1 MKLNQVRQSFLN
13 YFKNKNHKILPS
25 SGLVP
30 KGDDSLLFTNAGMV
44 QFKDTFLGLDNRDYS
59 ATTSQKCLRVGGKHN
74 DLENVG
80 FTTRHQTFFEMLGNF
95 SFGEYF
101 KEKAIEYAWEFL
113 TEELKLPEDRLWVTV
128 HKDDKESEEIWLKK
142 IGVSSTRLA
151 KLGDDDNFWSMGD
164 TGPCGPCSEIFFDNG
179 KNFDGKAPG
188 EGDTGERYIE
198 IWNLVFME
206 FNRDSNGKLSPLPVK
221 CVDTG
226 MGLERI
232 CSVMQEVGSNFE
244 IDIFKSLKVTFSEM
258 YKNPNDQS
266 LNVLA
271 DHIRAIYFL
280 MSEDILPSNEG
291 RGYVLRRLIRRA
303 SRHAEKMDPALEFPL
318 ALHLSRFEFLFKKDF
333 PDDFLNFDKIKGNLA
348 KEERLFRKT
357 LKVGTKIFEE
367 YINKSENKILDGSIA
382 FKLHDTYG
390 FPIDLTTS
398 MALEKEFKVDLKG
411 FNALMEKQKGS
422 SKSSSKFKV
431 SDIVFDSKIKNEW
444 NPSWCW
450 GASTPGTCIA
460 LFDDDGNG
468 TASITDTGFAIF
480 DATPFYAESGGQEGD
495 NGSFMGDYASGSVS
509 DCKKIGNIH
518 LHKIS
523 ITEGVLEL
531 NQEVSLY
538 VDRDRREM
546 LMSNHSATHL
556 LHSALRK
563 VLGEG
568 VQQKGSLVSEDKL
581 RFDFSHSSK
590 VTDDQIMEIEDIVNS
605 KIEGAISTRTE
616 VLPYKEALK
625 TGALA
630 FFGEKYGEK
639 VNVVYIGGDFSVEF
653 CGGTHVNNTSEI
665 EGFAITKETSVSSG
679 VRRIEAITGNKYF
692 EEAQNALK
700 TLERLSVKLNV
711 PQEEVADRVDELLEI
726 SKNSKKNNKTK
737 KASTLNDV
745 KCKFSGH
752 LGKIKI
758 FENASL
764 EILRKESDKLKSDKK
779 IVFAICLSIVEDKLI
794 YIVSSNNSDELSASD
809 IIKVVNDAFD
819 GSGGGRADFAQ
830 GGSSQKGNVEEL
842 VAKLKELF
850 KG

>member
-179 KNFDGKAPG
+179 KNFGGKAPG

-206 FNRDSNGKLSPLPVK
+206 FNRDSNGKLSSLPVK

-226 MGLERI
+226 MGLERM
-232 CSVMQEVGSNFE
+232 CSVMQEVGSNFD
-244 IDIFKSLKVTFSEM
+244 IDIFKSLKNLMSKHFTE
-258 YKNPNDQS
+258 PNDQS

-271 DHIRAIYFL
+271 DHLRAIFFL
-280 MSEDILPSNEG
+280 MAENIMPSNEG

-303 SRHAEKMDPALEFPL
+303 VRHGYKMGSRDAFLSQFLTHLEND
-318 ALHLSRFEFLFKKDF
+318 FKEDF
-333 PDDFLNFDKIKGNLA
+333 GDDFLKFEKIQKDLLT
-348 KEERLFRKT
+348 EEQLFFKT
-357 LKVGTKIFEE
+357 LKTGIEIFEAS
-367 YINKSENKILDGSIA
+367 IDDTDGKQLDGAIA

-390 FPIDLTTS
+390 FPVDLT
-398 MALEKEFKVDLKG
+398 MAMAQERGLKVDQKG
-411 FNALMEKQKGS
+411 FDKLMKKQREG
-422 SKSSSKFKV
+422 SKSSSMFKV
-431 SDIVFDSKIKNEW
+431 LDITIDPKINSEFVGYQEQTAEG
-444 NPSWCW
+444 SCV
-450 GASTPGTCIA
+450 A
-460 LFDDDGNG
+460 LFDEEGNSVTSLSG
-468 TASITDTGFAIF
+468 EGFAIF
-480 DATPFYAESGGQEGD
+480 SKTPFYAESGGQVADIGIFKSTNL
-495 NGSFMGDYASGSVS
+495 NGEILN
-509 DCKKIGNIH
+509 CKKVGDFH
-518 LHKIS
+518 LHEVIIS
-523 ITEGVLEL
+523 EGLLEL
-531 NQEVSLY
+531 NADVELII
-538 VDRDRREM
+538 DAERREKIV
-546 LMSNHSATHL
+546 SNHSATHL

-563 VLGEG
+563 VLGES
-568 VQQKGSLVSEDKL
+568 VEQRGSLVNEEKL
-581 RFDFSHSSK
+581 RFDFSHSNK
-590 VTDDQIMEIEDIVNS
+590 VTDDQIMEIEDIVNL
-605 KIEGAISTRTE
+605 KIEEAIDTKTE
-616 VLPYKEALK
+616 VLPYEDALK

-630 FFGEKYGEK
+630 FFGDKYGEK
-639 VNVVYIGGDFSVEF
+639 VRVVYINGDFSVEF
-653 CGGTHVNNTSEI
+653 CGGTHVKNTSEI
-665 EGFAITKETSVSSG
+665 GGFAVTNETSVSSG
-679 VRRIEAITGNKYF
+679 VRRIEAISGDKYYK
-692 EEAQNALK
+692 ESQNALK
-700 TLERLSVKLNV
+700 TLELLSVKLNV
-711 PQEEVADRVDELLEI
+711 SQEKIADRVDELLE
-726 SKNSKKNNKTK
+726 SLKNSKKNNPVIQAKELRDEQC
-737 KASTLNDV
+737 S
-745 KCKFSGH
+745 FSGSS
-752 LGKIKI
+752 GVIKI

-779 IVFAICLSIVEDKLI
+779 IVFAICLSTTEDKLI
-794 YIVSSNNSDELSASD
+794 YIVSSNNSDEAPASE
-809 IIKVVNDAFD
+809 IIKSVNDAFD

-830 GGSSQKGNVEEL
+830 GGSSQKESVDEM
-842 VAKLKELF
+842 VTKLKGLF

>member
-206 FNRDSNGKLSPLPVK
+206 FNRDSNGKLSSLPVK

-226 MGLERI
+226 MGLERM
-232 CSVMQEVGSNFE
+232 CSVMQEVGSNFD
-244 IDIFKSLKVTFSEM
+244 IDIFKSLKNLMSKHFTE
-258 YKNPNDQS
+258 PNDQS

-271 DHIRAIYFL
+271 DHLRAIFFL
-280 MSEDILPSNEG
+280 MAENIMPSNEG

-303 SRHAEKMDPALEFPL
+303 VRHGYKMGSRDPFLSQFLTHLENDFKED
-318 ALHLSRFEFLFKKDF
+318 FE
-333 PDDFLNFDKIKGNLA
+333 DDFLKFEKIQKDLLT
-348 KEERLFRKT
+348 EEQLFFKT
-357 LKVGTKIFEE
+357 LKTGIEIFEAS
-367 YINKSENKILDGSIA
+367 INETDGKQLDGAIA

-390 FPIDLTTS
+390 FPVDLT
-398 MALEKEFKVDLKG
+398 MAMAQERGLKVDQKG
-411 FNALMEKQKGS
+411 FDKLMKKQREG
-422 SKSSSKFKV
+422 SKSSSMFKV
-431 SDIVFDSKIKNEW
+431 LDITIDPKINSEFVGYQEQTAKG
-444 NPSWCW
+444 SCV
-450 GASTPGTCIA
+450 A
-460 LFDDDGNG
+460 LFDEEGNSVTSLSG
-468 TASITDTGFAIF
+468 EGFAIF
-480 DATPFYAESGGQEGD
+480 SKTPFYAESGGQVADIGIFKSTNLNAEIL
-495 NGSFMGDYASGSVS
+495 N
-509 DCKKIGNIH
+509 CKKVGDFH
-518 LHKIS
+518 LHEIS
-523 ITEGVLEL
+523 IAEGTLEL
-531 NQEVSLY
+531 KADVELIIDSE
-538 VDRDRREM
+538 RREKIV
-546 LMSNHSATHL
+546 SNHSATHL

-563 VLGEG
+563 VLGES
-568 VQQKGSLVSEDKL
+568 VEQRGSLVNEEKL
-581 RFDFSHSSK
+581 RFDFSHSNK
-590 VTDDQIMEIEDIVNS
+590 VTDDQIMEIEDIVNL
-605 KIEGAISTRTE
+605 KIEEAIDTKTE
-616 VLPYKEALK
+616 VLPYEDALK

-630 FFGEKYGEK
+630 FFGDKYGEK
-639 VNVVYIGGDFSVEF
+639 VRVVYINGDFSVEF
-653 CGGTHVNNTSEI
+653 CGGTHVRNTSEI
-665 EGFAITKETSVSSG
+665 GGFAVTNETSVSSG
-679 VRRIEAITGNKYF
+679 VRRIEAISGDKYYK
-692 EEAQNALK
+692 ESQNALK
-700 TLERLSVKLNV
+700 TLELLSVKLNV
-711 PQEEVADRVDELLEI
+711 PQEKIADRVDELLE
-726 SKNSKKNNKTK
+726 SLKNSKKNNPVIQAKELRDEQC
-737 KASTLNDV
+737 S
-745 KCKFSGH
+745 FSGSS
-752 LGKIKI
+752 GVIKI

-779 IVFAICLSIVEDKLI
+779 IVFAICLSTTEDKLI
-794 YIVSSNNSDELSASD
+794 YIVSSSNSDEAPASE
-809 IIKVVNDAFD
+809 IIKAVNDAFD

-830 GGSSQKGNVEEL
+830 GGSSQKESVDEM
-842 VAKLKELF
+842 VTKLKGLF

>member
-206 FNRDSNGKLSPLPVK
+206 FNRDSNGKLSSLPVK

-226 MGLERI
+226 MGLERM
-232 CSVMQEVGSNFE
+232 CSVMQEVGSNFD
-244 IDIFKSLKVTFSEM
+244 IDIFKSLKNLMSKHFTE
-258 YKNPNDQS
+258 PNDQS

-271 DHIRAIYFL
+271 DHLRAIFFL
-280 MSEDILPSNEG
+280 MAENIMPSNEG

-303 SRHAEKMDPALEFPL
+303 VRHGYKMGSRDPFLSQFLTHLEND
-318 ALHLSRFEFLFKKDF
+318 FKEDF
-333 PDDFLNFDKIKGNLA
+333 GDDFLKFEKIQKDLLT
-348 KEERLFRKT
+348 EEQLFFKT
-357 LKVGTKIFEE
+357 LKTGIEIFEAS
-367 YINKSENKILDGSIA
+367 INETDGKQLDGAIA

-390 FPIDLTTS
+390 FPVDLT
-398 MALEKEFKVDLKG
+398 MAMAQERGLKVDQKG
-411 FNALMEKQKGS
+411 FDKLMKKQREG
-422 SKSSSKFKV
+422 SKSSSMFKV
-431 SDIVFDSKIKNEW
+431 LDITIDPKINSEFVGYQEQTAKG
-444 NPSWCW
+444 SCV
-450 GASTPGTCIA
+450 A
-460 LFDDDGNG
+460 LFDEEGNSVTSLSG
-468 TASITDTGFAIF
+468 EGFAIF
-480 DATPFYAESGGQEGD
+480 SKTPFYAESGGQVADTGIFKSTNLKGEIL
-495 NGSFMGDYASGSVS
+495 N
-509 DCKKIGNIH
+509 CKKVGDFH
-518 LHKIS
+518 LHEVTIA
-523 ITEGVLEL
+523 EGSLEL
-531 NQEVSLY
+531 NADVELIIDSE
-538 VDRDRREM
+538 RREKIV
-546 LMSNHSATHL
+546 SNHSATHL

-563 VLGEG
+563 VLGES
-568 VQQKGSLVSEDKL
+568 VEQRGSLVNEEKL
-581 RFDFSHSSK
+581 RFDFSHSNK
-590 VTDDQIMEIEDIVNS
+590 VTDDQIMEIEDIVNL
-605 KIEGAISTRTE
+605 KIEEAIDTKTE
-616 VLPYKEALK
+616 VLPYEDALK

-630 FFGEKYGEK
+630 FFGDKYGEK
-639 VNVVYIGGDFSVEF
+639 VRVVYINGDFSVEF
-653 CGGTHVNNTSEI
+653 CGGTHVKNTSEI
-665 EGFAITKETSVSSG
+665 GGFAVTNETSVSSG
-679 VRRIEAITGNKYF
+679 VRRIEAISGDKYYK
-692 EEAQNALK
+692 ESQNALK
-700 TLERLSVKLNV
+700 TLELLSVKLNV
-711 PQEEVADRVDELLEI
+711 PQEKIADRVDELLE
-726 SKNSKKNNKTK
+726 SLKNSKKNNPVIQAKELRDEQC
-737 KASTLNDV
+737 S
-745 KCKFSGH
+745 FSGSS
-752 LGKIKI
+752 GVIKI

-779 IVFAICLSIVEDKLI
+779 IVFAICLSTTEDKLI
-794 YIVSSNNSDELSASD
+794 YIVSSNNSDEASASE

-830 GGSSQKGNVEEL
+830 GGSPQKESVDEM
-842 VAKLKELF
+842 VTKLKGLF

>member
-164 TGPCGPCSEIFFDNG
+164 TG
-179 KNFDGKAPG
+179 
-188 EGDTGERYIE
+188 ERYIE

-206 FNRDSNGKLSPLPVK
+206 FNRDSNGKLSSLPVK

-226 MGLERI
+226 MGLERM
-232 CSVMQEVGSNFE
+232 CSVMQEVGSNFD
-244 IDIFKSLKVTFSEM
+244 IDIFKSLKNLMSKHFTE
-258 YKNPNDQS
+258 PNDQS

-271 DHIRAIYFL
+271 DHLRAIFFL
-280 MSEDILPSNEG
+280 MAENIMPSNEG

-303 SRHAEKMDPALEFPL
+303 VRHGYKMGSRDPFLSQFL
-318 ALHLSRFEFLFKKDF
+318 THLKNDFKEDFE
-333 PDDFLNFDKIKGNLA
+333 DDFLKFEKIQKDLLT
-348 KEERLFRKT
+348 EEQLFFKT
-357 LKVGTKIFEE
+357 LKTGIEIFEAS
-367 YINKSENKILDGSIA
+367 INETDGKQLDGAIV

-390 FPIDLTTS
+390 FPVDLT
-398 MALEKEFKVDLKG
+398 MAMAQERGLKVDQKG
-411 FNALMEKQKGS
+411 FDKLMKKQREG
-422 SKSSSKFKV
+422 SKSSSMFKV
-431 SDIVFDSKIKNEW
+431 LDITIDPKINSEFVGYQEQTAKG
-444 NPSWCW
+444 SCV
-450 GASTPGTCIA
+450 A
-460 LFDDDGNG
+460 LFDKEGNSVTSLSG
-468 TASITDTGFAIF
+468 EGFAIF
-480 DATPFYAESGGQEGD
+480 SKTPFYAESGGQVADIGIFKSTNL
-495 NGSFMGDYASGSVS
+495 NGEILN
-509 DCKKIGNIH
+509 CKKVGDFH
-518 LHKIS
+518 LHEVS
-523 ITEGVLEL
+523 IVEGSLEL
-531 NQEVSLY
+531 NADVELIIDSE
-538 VDRDRREM
+538 RREKIV
-546 LMSNHSATHL
+546 SNHSATHL

-563 VLGEG
+563 VLGES
-568 VQQKGSLVSEDKL
+568 VEQRGSLVNEEKL
-581 RFDFSHSSK
+581 RFDFSHSNK
-590 VTDDQIMEIEDIVNS
+590 VTDDQIMEIEDIVNL
-605 KIEGAISTRTE
+605 KIEEAIDTKTE
-616 VLPYKEALK
+616 VLPYEDALK

-630 FFGEKYGEK
+630 FFGDKYGEK
-639 VNVVYIGGDFSVEF
+639 VRVVYINGDFSVEF
-653 CGGTHVNNTSEI
+653 CGGTHVKNTSEI
-665 EGFAITKETSVSSG
+665 GGFAVTNETSVSSG
-679 VRRIEAITGNKYF
+679 VRRIEAISGDKYYK
-692 EEAQNALK
+692 ESQNALK
-700 TLERLSVKLNV
+700 TLELLSVKLNV
-711 PQEEVADRVDELLEI
+711 PQEKIADRVDELLE
-726 SKNSKKNNKTK
+726 SLKNSKKNNPVIQAKELRDEQC
-737 KASTLNDV
+737 S
-745 KCKFSGH
+745 FSGSS
-752 LGKIKI
+752 GVIKI

-779 IVFAICLSIVEDKLI
+779 IVFAICLSTTEDKLI
-794 YIVSSNNSDELSASD
+794 YIVSSSNSDEAPASE
-809 IIKVVNDAFD
+809 IIKAVNDAFD

-830 GGSSQKGNVEEL
+830 GGSSQKESVDEM
-842 VAKLKELF
+842 VTKLKGLF

>member
-206 FNRDSNGKLSPLPVK
+206 FNRDSNGKLSSLPVK

-226 MGLERI
+226 MGLERM
-232 CSVMQEVGSNFE
+232 CSVMQEVGSNFD
-244 IDIFKSLKVTFSEM
+244 IDIFKSLKNLMSKHFTE
-258 YKNPNDQS
+258 PNDQS

-271 DHIRAIYFL
+271 DHLRAIFFL
-280 MSEDILPSNEG
+280 MAENIMPSNEG

-303 SRHAEKMDPALEFPL
+303 VRHGYKMGSRDPFLSQFLTHLENDFKED
-318 ALHLSRFEFLFKKDF
+318 FE
-333 PDDFLNFDKIKGNLA
+333 DDFLKFEKIQKDLLT
-348 KEERLFRKT
+348 EEQLFFKT
-357 LKVGTKIFEE
+357 LKTGIEIFEAS
-367 YINKSENKILDGSIA
+367 INETDGKQLDGAIV

-390 FPIDLTTS
+390 FPVDLT
-398 MALEKEFKVDLKG
+398 MAMAQERGLKVDQNG
-411 FNALMEKQKGS
+411 FDKLMKKQREG
-422 SKSSSKFKV
+422 SKSSSMFKV
-431 SDIVFDSKIKNEW
+431 LDITIDPKINSEFVGYQEQTAKG
-444 NPSWCW
+444 SCV
-450 GASTPGTCIA
+450 A
-460 LFDDDGNG
+460 LFDKEGNSVTSLSG
-468 TASITDTGFAIF
+468 EGFAIF
-480 DATPFYAESGGQEGD
+480 SKTPFYAESGGQVADIGIFKSTNLNAEIL
-495 NGSFMGDYASGSVS
+495 N
-509 DCKKIGNIH
+509 CKKVGDFH
-518 LHKIS
+518 LHEIS
-523 ITEGVLEL
+523 IAEGTLEL
-531 NQEVSLY
+531 KADVELIIDSE
-538 VDRDRREM
+538 RREKIV
-546 LMSNHSATHL
+546 SNHSATHL

-563 VLGEG
+563 VLGES
-568 VQQKGSLVSEDKL
+568 VEQRGSLVNEEKL
-581 RFDFSHSSK
+581 RFDFSHSNK
-590 VTDDQIMEIEDIVNS
+590 VTVDQIMEIEDIVNL
-605 KIEGAISTRTE
+605 KIEEAIDTKTE
-616 VLPYKEALK
+616 VLPYEDALK

-630 FFGEKYGEK
+630 FFGDKYGEK
-639 VNVVYIGGDFSVEF
+639 VRVVYINGDFSVEF
-653 CGGTHVNNTSEI
+653 CGGTHVRNTSEI
-665 EGFAITKETSVSSG
+665 GGFAVTNETSVSSG
-679 VRRIEAITGNKYF
+679 VRRIEAISGDKYYK
-692 EEAQNALK
+692 ESQNALK
-700 TLERLSVKLNV
+700 ILELLSVKLNV
-711 PQEEVADRVDELLEI
+711 PQEKIADRVDELLE
-726 SKNSKKNNKTK
+726 SLKNSKKNNPVIQAKELRDEQC
-737 KASTLNDV
+737 S
-745 KCKFSGH
+745 FSGSS
-752 LGKIKI
+752 GVIKI

-779 IVFAICLSIVEDKLI
+779 IVFAICLSTTEDKLI
-794 YIVSSNNSDELSASD
+794 YIVSSSNSDEAPASE
-809 IIKVVNDAFD
+809 IIKAVNDAFD

-830 GGSSQKGNVEEL
+830 GGSSQKESVDEM
-842 VAKLKELF
+842 VTKLKGLF

>member
-128 HKDDKESEEIWLKK
+128 HNDDKESEEIWLKK

-206 FNRDSNGKLSPLPVK
+206 FNRDSNGKLSSLPVK

-226 MGLERI
+226 MGLERM
-232 CSVMQEVGSNFE
+232 CSVMQEVGSNFD
-244 IDIFKSLKVTFSEM
+244 IDIFKSLKNLMSKHFTE
-258 YKNPNDQS
+258 PNDQS

-271 DHIRAIYFL
+271 DHLRAIFFL
-280 MSEDILPSNEG
+280 MAENIMPSNEG

-303 SRHAEKMDPALEFPL
+303 VRHGYKMGSRDPFLSQFLTHLEND
-318 ALHLSRFEFLFKKDF
+318 FKKDF
-333 PDDFLNFDKIKGNLA
+333 EDDFLKFEKIQKDLLT
-348 KEERLFRKT
+348 EEQLFFKT
-357 LKVGTKIFEE
+357 LKTGIEIFEASIKE
-367 YINKSENKILDGSIA
+367 TDGKQLDGAIA

-390 FPIDLTTS
+390 FPVDLT
-398 MALEKEFKVDLKG
+398 MAMAQERGLKVDQKG
-411 FNALMEKQKGS
+411 FDKLMKKQREG
-422 SKSSSKFKV
+422 SKSSSMFKV
-431 SDIVFDSKIKNEW
+431 LDITIDPKINSEFVGYQEQTAKG
-444 NPSWCW
+444 SCV
-450 GASTPGTCIA
+450 A
-460 LFDDDGNG
+460 LFDEEGNSV
-468 TASITDTGFAIF
+468 TSLSEEGFAIF
-480 DATPFYAESGGQEGD
+480 SKTPFYAESGGQVADIGIFKSTNL
-495 NGSFMGDYASGSVS
+495 NGEILN
-509 DCKKIGNIH
+509 CKKVGDFH
-518 LHKIS
+518 LHEVI
-523 ITEGVLEL
+523 IAEGSLEL
-531 NQEVSLY
+531 NADVELIIDSE
-538 VDRDRREM
+538 RREKIV
-546 LMSNHSATHL
+546 SNHSATHL

-563 VLGEG
+563 VLGES
-568 VQQKGSLVSEDKL
+568 VEQRGSLVNEEKL
-581 RFDFSHSSK
+581 RFDFSHSNK
-590 VTDDQIMEIEDIVNS
+590 VTDDQIMEIEDIVNL
-605 KIEGAISTRTE
+605 KIEEAIDTKTE
-616 VLPYKEALK
+616 VLPYEDALK

-630 FFGEKYGEK
+630 FFGDKYGEK
-639 VNVVYIGGDFSVEF
+639 VRVVYINGDFSVEF
-653 CGGTHVNNTSEI
+653 CGGTHVKNTSEI
-665 EGFAITKETSVSSG
+665 GGFAVTNETSVSSG
-679 VRRIEAITGNKYF
+679 VRRIEAISGDKYYK
-692 EEAQNALK
+692 ESQNALK
-700 TLERLSVKLNV
+700 TLELLSVKLNV
-711 PQEEVADRVDELLEI
+711 PQEKIADRVDELLES
-726 SKNSKKNNKTK
+726 SKNSKKNNPVIQAKELRDEQC
-737 KASTLNDV
+737 S
-745 KCKFSGH
+745 FSGSS
-752 LGKIKI
+752 GVIKI

-764 EILRKESDKLKSDKK
+764 EVLRKESDKLKSDKK
-779 IVFAICLSIVEDKLI
+779 IVFAICLSTTEDKLI
-794 YIVSSNNSDELSASD
+794 YIVSSNNSDEAPASE
-809 IIKVVNDAFD
+809 IIKAVNDAFD

-830 GGSSQKGNVEEL
+830 GGSSQKESVDEM
-842 VAKLKELF
+842 VTKLKGLF

>member
-206 FNRDSNGKLSPLPVK
+206 FNRDSNGKLSSLPVK

-226 MGLERI
+226 MGLERM
-232 CSVMQEVGSNFE
+232 CSVMQEVGSNFD
-244 IDIFKSLKVTFSEM
+244 IDIFKSLKNLMSKHFTE
-258 YKNPNDQS
+258 PNDQS

-271 DHIRAIYFL
+271 DHLRAIFFL
-280 MSEDILPSNEG
+280 MAENIMPSNEG

-303 SRHAEKMDPALEFPL
+303 VRHGYKMGSRDPFLSQFLTHLEND
-318 ALHLSRFEFLFKKDF
+318 FKEDF
-333 PDDFLNFDKIKGNLA
+333 GDDFLKFEKIQKDLLT
-348 KEERLFRKT
+348 EEQLFFKT
-357 LKVGTKIFEE
+357 LKTGIEIFEAS
-367 YINKSENKILDGSIA
+367 INDTDGKQLDGAIA

-390 FPIDLTTS
+390 FPVDLT
-398 MALEKEFKVDLKG
+398 MAMAQERGLKVDQKG
-411 FNALMEKQKGS
+411 FDKLMKKQREG
-422 SKSSSKFKV
+422 SKSSSMFKV
-431 SDIVFDSKIKNEW
+431 LDITIDPKINSEFVGYQEQTAEG
-444 NPSWCW
+444 SCV
-450 GASTPGTCIA
+450 A
-460 LFDDDGNG
+460 LFDEEGNSVTSLSG
-468 TASITDTGFAIF
+468 EGFAIF
-480 DATPFYAESGGQEGD
+480 SKTPFYAESGGQVADTGIFKSTNLKGEIL
-495 NGSFMGDYASGSVS
+495 N
-509 DCKKIGNIH
+509 CKKVGDFH
-518 LHKIS
+518 LHEVTIA
-523 ITEGVLEL
+523 EGSLEL
-531 NQEVSLY
+531 NADVELIIDSE
-538 VDRDRREM
+538 RREKIV
-546 LMSNHSATHL
+546 SNHSATHL

-563 VLGEG
+563 VLGES
-568 VQQKGSLVSEDKL
+568 VEQRGSLVNEEKL
-581 RFDFSHSSK
+581 RFDFSHSNK
-590 VTDDQIMEIEDIVNS
+590 VTDDQIMEIEDIVNL
-605 KIEGAISTRTE
+605 KIEEAIDTKTE
-616 VLPYKEALK
+616 VLPYEDALK

-630 FFGEKYGEK
+630 FFGDKYGEK
-639 VNVVYIGGDFSVEF
+639 VRVVYINGDFSVEF
-653 CGGTHVNNTSEI
+653 CGGTHVKNTSEI
-665 EGFAITKETSVSSG
+665 GGFAVTNETSVSSG
-679 VRRIEAITGNKYF
+679 VRRIEAISGDKYYK
-692 EEAQNALK
+692 ESQNALK
-700 TLERLSVKLNV
+700 TLELLSVKLNV
-711 PQEEVADRVDELLEI
+711 PQEKIADRVDELLE
-726 SKNSKKNNKTK
+726 SLKNSKKNNPVIQAKELRDEQC
-737 KASTLNDV
+737 S
-745 KCKFSGH
+745 FSGSS
-752 LGKIKI
+752 GVIKI

-779 IVFAICLSIVEDKLI
+779 IVFAICLSTTEDKLI
-794 YIVSSNNSDELSASD
+794 YIVSSNNSDEASASE

-830 GGSSQKGNVEEL
+830 GGSPQKESVDEM
-842 VAKLKELF
+842 VTKLKGLF

>member
-206 FNRDSNGKLSPLPVK
+206 FNRDSNGKLSSLPVK

-226 MGLERI
+226 MGLERM
-232 CSVMQEVGSNFE
+232 CSVMQEVGSNFD
-244 IDIFKSLKVTFSEM
+244 IDIFKSLKNLMSKHFTE
-258 YKNPNDQS
+258 PNDQS

-271 DHIRAIYFL
+271 DHLRAIFFL
-280 MSEDILPSNEG
+280 MAENIMPSNEG

-303 SRHAEKMDPALEFPL
+303 VRHGYKMGSRDPFLSQFLTHLEND
-318 ALHLSRFEFLFKKDF
+318 FKEDF
-333 PDDFLNFDKIKGNLA
+333 GDDFLKFEKIQKDLLT
-348 KEERLFRKT
+348 EEQLFFKT
-357 LKVGTKIFEE
+357 LKTGIEIFEAS
-367 YINKSENKILDGSIA
+367 INDTDGKQLDGAIA

-390 FPIDLTTS
+390 FPVDLT
-398 MALEKEFKVDLKG
+398 MAMAQERGLKVDQKG
-411 FNALMEKQKGS
+411 FDKLMKKQREG
-422 SKSSSKFKV
+422 SKSSSMFKV
-431 SDIVFDSKIKNEW
+431 LDITIDPKINSEFVGYQEQTAEG
-444 NPSWCW
+444 SCV
-450 GASTPGTCIA
+450 A
-460 LFDDDGNG
+460 LFDEEGNSVTSLSG
-468 TASITDTGFAIF
+468 EGFAIF
-480 DATPFYAESGGQEGD
+480 SKTPFYAESGGQVADTGIFKSTNLKGEIL
-495 NGSFMGDYASGSVS
+495 N
-509 DCKKIGNIH
+509 CKKVGDFH
-518 LHKIS
+518 LHEVTIA
-523 ITEGVLEL
+523 EGSLEL
-531 NQEVSLY
+531 NADVELIIDSE
-538 VDRDRREM
+538 RREKIV
-546 LMSNHSATHL
+546 SNHSATHL

-563 VLGEG
+563 VLGES
-568 VQQKGSLVSEDKL
+568 VEQRGSLVNEEKL
-581 RFDFSHSSK
+581 RFDFSHSNK
-590 VTDDQIMEIEDIVNS
+590 VTDDQIMEIEDIVNL
-605 KIEGAISTRTE
+605 KIEEAIDTKTE
-616 VLPYKEALK
+616 VLPYEDALK

-630 FFGEKYGEK
+630 FFGDKYGEK
-639 VNVVYIGGDFSVEF
+639 VRVVYINGDFSVEF
-653 CGGTHVNNTSEI
+653 CGGTHVKNTSEI
-665 EGFAITKETSVSSG
+665 GGFAVTNETSVSSG
-679 VRRIEAITGNKYF
+679 VRRIEAISGDKYYK
-692 EEAQNALK
+692 ESQNALK
-700 TLERLSVKLNV
+700 TLELLSVKLNV
-711 PQEEVADRVDELLEI
+711 PQEKIADRVDELLE
-726 SKNSKKNNKTK
+726 SLKNSKKNNPVIQAKELRDEQC
-737 KASTLNDV
+737 S
-745 KCKFSGH
+745 FSGSS
-752 LGKIKI
+752 GVIKI

-779 IVFAICLSIVEDKLI
+779 IVFAICLSTTEDKLI
-794 YIVSSNNSDELSASD
+794 YIVSSNNSDEAPASE
-809 IIKVVNDAFD
+809 IIKSVNDAFD

-830 GGSSQKGNVEEL
+830 GGSPQKESIDEMVT
-842 VAKLKELF
+842 KLKGLF

>member
-1 MKLNQVRQSFLN
+1 LKLNQVRQSFLN

-128 HKDDKESEEIWLKK
+128 HVDDKESEEIWLKK

-206 FNRDSNGKLSPLPVK
+206 FNRDSNGKLSSLPVK

-226 MGLERI
+226 MGLERM
-232 CSVMQEVGSNFE
+232 CSVMQEVGSNFD
-244 IDIFKSLKVTFSEM
+244 IDIFKSLKNLMSKHFTE
-258 YKNPNDQS
+258 PNDQS

-271 DHIRAIYFL
+271 DHLRAIFFL
-280 MSEDILPSNEG
+280 MAENIMPSNEG

-303 SRHAEKMDPALEFPL
+303 VRHGYKMGSRDPFLSQFLTHLEND
-318 ALHLSRFEFLFKKDF
+318 FKEDF
-333 PDDFLNFDKIKGNLA
+333 GDDFLKFEKIQKDLLT
-348 KEERLFRKT
+348 EEQLFFKT
-357 LKVGTKIFEE
+357 LKTGIEIFEAS
-367 YINKSENKILDGSIA
+367 INDTDGKQLDGAIA

-390 FPIDLTTS
+390 FPVDLT
-398 MALEKEFKVDLKG
+398 MAMAQERGLKVDQKG
-411 FNALMEKQKGS
+411 FDKLMKKQREG
-422 SKSSSKFKV
+422 SKSSSMFKV
-431 SDIVFDSKIKNEW
+431 LDITIDPKINSEFVGYQEQTAKG
-444 NPSWCW
+444 SCV
-450 GASTPGTCIA
+450 A
-460 LFDDDGNG
+460 LFDEEGNSVTSLSG
-468 TASITDTGFAIF
+468 EGFAIF
-480 DATPFYAESGGQEGD
+480 SKTPFYAESGGQVADIGIFKSTNL
-495 NGSFMGDYASGSVS
+495 NGEILN
-509 DCKKIGNIH
+509 CKKVGDFH
-518 LHKIS
+518 LHEVS
-523 ITEGVLEL
+523 IAEGALEL
-531 NQEVSLY
+531 NADIELIIDSE
-538 VDRDRREM
+538 RREKIV
-546 LMSNHSATHL
+546 SNHSATHL

-563 VLGEG
+563 VLGES
-568 VQQKGSLVSEDKL
+568 VEQRGSLVNEEKL
-581 RFDFSHSSK
+581 RFDFSHSNK
-590 VTDDQIMEIEDIVNS
+590 VTDDQIMEIEDIVNLQ
-605 KIEGAISTRTE
+605 IEEAIDTKTE
-616 VLPYKEALK
+616 VLPYEDALK

-630 FFGEKYGEK
+630 FFGDKYGEK
-639 VNVVYIGGDFSVEF
+639 VRVVYINGDFSVEF
-653 CGGTHVNNTSEI
+653 CGGTHVKNTSEI
-665 EGFAITKETSVSSG
+665 GGFAVTNETSVSSG
-679 VRRIEAITGNKYF
+679 VRRIEAISGDKYYK
-692 EEAQNALK
+692 ESQNALK
-700 TLERLSVKLNV
+700 TLELLSVKLNV
-711 PQEEVADRVDELLEI
+711 PQEKIADRVDELLE
-726 SKNSKKNNKTK
+726 SLKNSKKNNPVVQAKELRDEQC
-737 KASTLNDV
+737 S
-745 KCKFSGH
+745 FSGSS
-752 LGKIKI
+752 GVIKI

-779 IVFAICLSIVEDKLI
+779 NVFAICLSTTEDKLI
-794 YIVSSNNSDELSASD
+794 YIVSSNNSDEAPASE

-830 GGSSQKGNVEEL
+830 GGSSQKESVDEM
-842 VAKLKELF
+842 VTKLKGLF

>member
-128 HKDDKESEEIWLKK
+128 HEDDKDSEEIWLKK

-206 FNRDSNGKLSPLPVK
+206 FNRDSNGKLSSLPVK

-226 MGLERI
+226 MGLERM
-232 CSVMQEVGSNFE
+232 CSVMQEVGSNFD
-244 IDIFKSLKVTFSEM
+244 IDIFKSLKNLMSKHFSE
-258 YKNPNDQS
+258 PNDQS

-271 DHIRAIYFL
+271 DHLRAIFFL
-280 MSEDILPSNEG
+280 MAENIMPSNEG

-303 SRHAEKMDPALEFPL
+303 VRHGYKMGSRDPFLSQFLTHLEND
-318 ALHLSRFEFLFKKDF
+318 FKEDF
-333 PDDFLNFDKIKGNLA
+333 GDDFLKFEKIQKDLLT
-348 KEERLFRKT
+348 EEQLFFKT
-357 LKVGTKIFEE
+357 LKTGIEIFEAS
-367 YINKSENKILDGSIA
+367 INDTDGKQLDGAIA

-390 FPIDLTTS
+390 FPVDLT
-398 MALEKEFKVDLKG
+398 MAMAQERGLKVDQMG
-411 FNALMEKQKGS
+411 FDKLMKKQREG
-422 SKSSSKFKV
+422 SKSSSMFKV
-431 SDIVFDSKIKNEW
+431 LDITIDPKINSEFVGYQEQTAKG
-444 NPSWCW
+444 SCV
-450 GASTPGTCIA
+450 A
-460 LFDDDGNG
+460 LFDEEGNSVTSLSG
-468 TASITDTGFAIF
+468 EGFAIF
-480 DATPFYAESGGQEGD
+480 SKTPFYAESGGQVADTGIFKSTNLKGEIL
-495 NGSFMGDYASGSVS
+495 N
-509 DCKKIGNIH
+509 CKKVGDFH
-518 LHKIS
+518 LHEVTIA
-523 ITEGVLEL
+523 EGSLEL
-531 NQEVSLY
+531 NADVELIIDSK
-538 VDRDRREM
+538 RREKIV
-546 LMSNHSATHL
+546 SNHSATHL

-563 VLGEG
+563 VLGKSVE
-568 VQQKGSLVSEDKL
+568 QRGSLVNEEKL
-581 RFDFSHSSK
+581 RFDFSHSNK
-590 VTDDQIMEIEDIVNS
+590 VTDDQIMEIEDIVNL
-605 KIEGAISTRTE
+605 KIEEAIDTKTE
-616 VLPYKEALK
+616 VLPYEDALK

-630 FFGEKYGEK
+630 FFGDKYGEK
-639 VNVVYIGGDFSVEF
+639 VRVVYINGDFSVEF
-653 CGGTHVNNTSEI
+653 CGGTHVKNTSEI
-665 EGFAITKETSVSSG
+665 GGFAVTNETSVSSG
-679 VRRIEAITGNKYF
+679 VRRIEAISGDKYYK
-692 EEAQNALK
+692 ESQNALK
-700 TLERLSVKLNV
+700 TLELLSVKLNV
-711 PQEEVADRVDELLEI
+711 PQEKIADRVDELLE
-726 SKNSKKNNKTK
+726 SLKNSKKNNPVVQAKELRDEQC
-737 KASTLNDV
+737 S
-745 KCKFSGH
+745 FSGSS
-752 LGKIKI
+752 GVIKI

-779 IVFAICLSIVEDKLI
+779 IVFAICLSTTEDKLI
-794 YIVSSNNSDELSASD
+794 YIVSSNNSDGAPASE

-830 GGSSQKGNVEEL
+830 GGSSQKESADEMFT
-842 VAKLKELF
+842 KLKGLF

>member
-206 FNRDSNGKLSPLPVK
+206 FNRDSNGKLSSLPVK

-226 MGLERI
+226 MGLERM
-232 CSVMQEVGSNFE
+232 CSVMQEVGSNFD
-244 IDIFKSLKVTFSEM
+244 IDIFKSLKNLMSKHFSE
-258 YKNPNDQS
+258 PNDQS

-271 DHIRAIYFL
+271 DHLRAIFFL
-280 MSEDILPSNEG
+280 MVENIMPSNEG

-303 SRHAEKMDPALEFPL
+303 VRHGYKMGSRDPFLSQFLTHLENDFKED
-318 ALHLSRFEFLFKKDF
+318 FE
-333 PDDFLNFDKIKGNLA
+333 DDFLKFEKIQKDLLT
-348 KEERLFRKT
+348 EEQLFFKT
-357 LKVGTKIFEE
+357 LKTGIEIFEASIKE
-367 YINKSENKILDGSIA
+367 TDGKQLDGAIA

-390 FPIDLTTS
+390 FPVDLT
-398 MALEKEFKVDLKG
+398 MAMAQERGLKVDQKG
-411 FNALMEKQKGS
+411 FDKLMKKQREG
-422 SKSSSKFKV
+422 SKSSSMFKV
-431 SDIVFDSKIKNEW
+431 LDITIDPKINSEFVGYQEQTAKG
-444 NPSWCW
+444 SCV
-450 GASTPGTCIA
+450 A
-460 LFDDDGNG
+460 LFDEEGDSVTSLSGE
-468 TASITDTGFAIF
+468 GFAIF
-480 DATPFYAESGGQEGD
+480 SKTPFYAESGGQVADTGIFKSTNLKGEIL
-495 NGSFMGDYASGSVS
+495 N
-509 DCKKIGNIH
+509 CKKVGDFH
-518 LHKIS
+518 LHEVTIA
-523 ITEGVLEL
+523 EGSLEL
-531 NQEVSLY
+531 NADVELIIDSE
-538 VDRDRREM
+538 RREKIV
-546 LMSNHSATHL
+546 SNHSATHL

-563 VLGEG
+563 VLGES
-568 VQQKGSLVSEDKL
+568 VEQRGSLVNEEKL
-581 RFDFSHSSK
+581 RFDFSHSNK
-590 VTDDQIMEIEDIVNS
+590 VTDDQIMEIEDIVNL
-605 KIEGAISTRTE
+605 KIEEAIDTKTE
-616 VLPYKEALK
+616 VLPYEDALK

-630 FFGEKYGEK
+630 FFGDKYGEK
-639 VNVVYIGGDFSVEF
+639 VRVVYINGDFSVEF
-653 CGGTHVNNTSEI
+653 CGGTHVKNTSEI
-665 EGFAITKETSVSSG
+665 GGFAVTNETSVSSG
-679 VRRIEAITGNKYF
+679 VRRIEAISGDKYYK
-692 EEAQNALK
+692 ESQNALK
-700 TLERLSVKLNV
+700 TLELLSVKLNV
-711 PQEEVADRVDELLEI
+711 PQEKIADRVDELLE
-726 SKNSKKNNKTK
+726 SLKNSKKNNPVVQAKELRDEQC
-737 KASTLNDV
+737 S
-745 KCKFSGH
+745 FSGSS
-752 LGKIKI
+752 GVIKI

-779 IVFAICLSIVEDKLI
+779 IVFAICLSTTEDKLI
-794 YIVSSNNSDELSASD
+794 YIVSSNNSDEAPASE
-809 IIKVVNDAFD
+809 IIKAVNDAFD
-819 GSGGGRADFAQ
+819 GSGGGRTDFAQ
-830 GGSSQKGNVEEL
+830 GGSSQKESVDEI
-842 VAKLKELF
+842 VTKLKGLL

>member
-128 HKDDKESEEIWLKK
+128 HEDDKDSEEIWLKK

-206 FNRDSNGKLSPLPVK
+206 FNRDSNGKLSSLPVK

-226 MGLERI
+226 MGLERM
-232 CSVMQEVGSNFE
+232 CSVMQEVGSNFD
-244 IDIFKSLKVTFSEM
+244 IDIFKSLKNLMSKHFTE
-258 YKNPNDQS
+258 PNDQS

-271 DHIRAIYFL
+271 DHLRAIFFL
-280 MSEDILPSNEG
+280 MAENIMPSNEG

-303 SRHAEKMDPALEFPL
+303 VRHGYKMGSRDPFLSQFLTHLEND
-318 ALHLSRFEFLFKKDF
+318 FKEDF
-333 PDDFLNFDKIKGNLA
+333 GDDFLKFEKIQKDLLT
-348 KEERLFRKT
+348 EERLFFKT
-357 LKVGTKIFEE
+357 LKTGIEIFEAS
-367 YINKSENKILDGSIA
+367 INDTDGKQLDGAIA

-390 FPIDLTTS
+390 FPVDLT
-398 MALEKEFKVDLKG
+398 MAMAQERGLKVDQMG
-411 FNALMEKQKGS
+411 FDKLMKKQREG
-422 SKSSSKFKV
+422 SKSSSMFKV
-431 SDIVFDSKIKNEW
+431 LDITIDPKINSEFVGYQEQTAKG
-444 NPSWCW
+444 SCV
-450 GASTPGTCIA
+450 A
-460 LFDDDGNG
+460 LFDEEGNSVTSLSG
-468 TASITDTGFAIF
+468 EGFAIF
-480 DATPFYAESGGQEGD
+480 SKTPFYAESGGQVADTGIFKSTNLKGEIL
-495 NGSFMGDYASGSVS
+495 N
-509 DCKKIGNIH
+509 CKKVGDFH
-518 LHKIS
+518 LHEVTIA
-523 ITEGVLEL
+523 EGSLEL
-531 NQEVSLY
+531 NADVELIIDSK
-538 VDRDRREM
+538 RREKIV
-546 LMSNHSATHL
+546 SNHSATHL

-563 VLGEG
+563 VLGES
-568 VQQKGSLVSEDKL
+568 VEQRGSLVNEEKL
-581 RFDFSHSSK
+581 RFDFSHSNK
-590 VTDDQIMEIEDIVNS
+590 VTDDQIMEIEDIVNL
-605 KIEGAISTRTE
+605 KIEEAIDTKTE
-616 VLPYKEALK
+616 VLPYEDALK

-630 FFGEKYGEK
+630 FFGDKYGEK
-639 VNVVYIGGDFSVEF
+639 VRVVYINGDFSVEF
-653 CGGTHVNNTSEI
+653 CGGTHVKNTSEI
-665 EGFAITKETSVSSG
+665 GGFAVTNETSVSSG
-679 VRRIEAITGNKYF
+679 VRRIEAISGDKYYK
-692 EEAQNALK
+692 ESQNALK
-700 TLERLSVKLNV
+700 TLELLSVKLNV
-711 PQEEVADRVDELLEI
+711 PQEKIADRVDELLE
-726 SKNSKKNNKTK
+726 SLKNSKKNNPVVQAKELRDEQC
-737 KASTLNDV
+737 S
-745 KCKFSGH
+745 FSGSS
-752 LGKIKI
+752 GVIKI

-779 IVFAICLSIVEDKLI
+779 IVFAICLSTTEDKLI
-794 YIVSSNNSDELSASD
+794 YIVSSNNSDGAPASE

-830 GGSSQKGNVEEL
+830 GGSSQKESADEMVT
-842 VAKLKELF
+842 KLKGLF

>member
-206 FNRDSNGKLSPLPVK
+206 FNRDSNGKLSSLPVK

-226 MGLERI
+226 MGLERM
-232 CSVMQEVGSNFE
+232 CSVMQEVGSNFD
-244 IDIFKSLKVTFSEM
+244 IDIFKSLKNLMSKHFTE
-258 YKNPNDQS
+258 PNDQS

-271 DHIRAIYFL
+271 DHLRAIFFL
-280 MSEDILPSNEG
+280 MAENIMPSNEG

-303 SRHAEKMDPALEFPL
+303 VRHGYKMGSRDPFLSQFLTHLEND
-318 ALHLSRFEFLFKKDF
+318 FKEDF
-333 PDDFLNFDKIKGNLA
+333 GDDFLKFEKIQKDLLT
-348 KEERLFRKT
+348 EEQLFFKT
-357 LKVGTKIFEE
+357 LKTGIEIFEAS
-367 YINKSENKILDGSIA
+367 INDTDGKQLDGAIA

-390 FPIDLTTS
+390 FPVDLT
-398 MALEKEFKVDLKG
+398 MAMAQERGLKVDQKG
-411 FNALMEKQKGS
+411 FDKLMKKQREG
-422 SKSSSKFKV
+422 SKSSSMFKV
-431 SDIVFDSKIKNEW
+431 LDITIDPKINSEFVGYQEQTAKG
-444 NPSWCW
+444 SCV
-450 GASTPGTCIA
+450 A
-460 LFDDDGNG
+460 LFDEEGNSVTSLSG
-468 TASITDTGFAIF
+468 EGFAIF
-480 DATPFYAESGGQEGD
+480 SKTPFYAESGGQVADTGIFKSTNLKGEIL
-495 NGSFMGDYASGSVS
+495 N
-509 DCKKIGNIH
+509 CKKVGDFH
-518 LHKIS
+518 LHEVTIA
-523 ITEGVLEL
+523 EGSLEL
-531 NQEVSLY
+531 NADVELIIDSE
-538 VDRDRREM
+538 RREKIV
-546 LMSNHSATHL
+546 SNHSATHL

-563 VLGEG
+563 VLGES
-568 VQQKGSLVSEDKL
+568 VEQRGSLVNEEKL
-581 RFDFSHSSK
+581 RFDFSHSNK
-590 VTDDQIMEIEDIVNS
+590 VTDDQIMEIEDIVNL
-605 KIEGAISTRTE
+605 KIEEAIDTKTE
-616 VLPYKEALK
+616 VLPYEDALK

-630 FFGEKYGEK
+630 FFGDKYGEK
-639 VNVVYIGGDFSVEF
+639 VRVVYINGDFSVEF
-653 CGGTHVNNTSEI
+653 CGGTHVKNTSEI
-665 EGFAITKETSVSSG
+665 GGFAVTNETSVSSG
-679 VRRIEAITGNKYF
+679 VRRIEAISGDKYYK
-692 EEAQNALK
+692 ESQNALK
-700 TLERLSVKLNV
+700 TLELLSVKLNV
-711 PQEEVADRVDELLEI
+711 PQEKIADRVDELLE
-726 SKNSKKNNKTK
+726 SLKNSKKNNPVVQAKELRDEQC
-737 KASTLNDV
+737 S
-745 KCKFSGH
+745 FSGSS
-752 LGKIKI
+752 GVIKI

-779 IVFAICLSIVEDKLI
+779 IVFAICLSTTEDKLI
-794 YIVSSNNSDELSASD
+794 YIVSSNNSDGAPASE

-830 GGSSQKGNVEEL
+830 GGSSQKESADEMVT
-842 VAKLKELF
+842 KLKGLF

>member
-1 MKLNQVRQSFLN
+1 LKLNQVRQSFLN

-206 FNRDSNGKLSPLPVK
+206 FNRDSNGKLSSLPVK

-226 MGLERI
+226 MGLERM
-232 CSVMQEVGSNFE
+232 CSVMQEVGSNFD
-244 IDIFKSLKVTFSEM
+244 IDIFKSLKNLMSKHFTE
-258 YKNPNDQS
+258 PNDQS

-271 DHIRAIYFL
+271 DHLRAIFFL
-280 MSEDILPSNEG
+280 MAENIMPSNEG

-303 SRHAEKMDPALEFPL
+303 VRHGYKMGSRDPFLSQFLTHLEND
-318 ALHLSRFEFLFKKDF
+318 FKKDF
-333 PDDFLNFDKIKGNLA
+333 EDDFLKFEKIQKDLLT
-348 KEERLFRKT
+348 EEQLFFKT
-357 LKVGTKIFEE
+357 LKTGIEIFEASIKE
-367 YINKSENKILDGSIA
+367 TDGKQLDGAIA

-390 FPIDLTTS
+390 FPVDLT
-398 MALEKEFKVDLKG
+398 MAMAQERGLKVDQKG
-411 FNALMEKQKGS
+411 FDKLMKKQKEG
-422 SKSSSKFKV
+422 SKSSSMFKV
-431 SDIVFDSKIKNEW
+431 LDITIDPKINSEFVGYQEQTAEG
-444 NPSWCW
+444 SCV
-450 GASTPGTCIA
+450 A
-460 LFDDDGNG
+460 LFDEEGNSVTSLSG
-468 TASITDTGFAIF
+468 EGFAIF
-480 DATPFYAESGGQEGD
+480 SKTPFYAESGGQVADTGIFKSTNLKGEIL
-495 NGSFMGDYASGSVS
+495 N
-509 DCKKIGNIH
+509 CKKVGDFH
-518 LHKIS
+518 LHEVTIA
-523 ITEGVLEL
+523 EGSLEL
-531 NQEVSLY
+531 NADVELIIDSE
-538 VDRDRREM
+538 RREKIV
-546 LMSNHSATHL
+546 SNHSATHL

-563 VLGEG
+563 VLGES
-568 VQQKGSLVSEDKL
+568 VEQRGSLVNEEKL
-581 RFDFSHSSK
+581 RFDFSHSNK
-590 VTDDQIMEIEDIVNS
+590 VTDDQIMEIEDIVNL
-605 KIEGAISTRTE
+605 KIEEAIDTKTE
-616 VLPYKEALK
+616 VLPYEDALK

-630 FFGEKYGEK
+630 FFGDKYGEK
-639 VNVVYIGGDFSVEF
+639 VRVVYINGDFSVEF
-653 CGGTHVNNTSEI
+653 CGGTHVKNTSEI
-665 EGFAITKETSVSSG
+665 GGFAVTNETSVSSG
-679 VRRIEAITGNKYF
+679 VRRIEAISGDKYYK
-692 EEAQNALK
+692 ESQNALK
-700 TLERLSVKLNV
+700 TLELLSVKLNV
-711 PQEEVADRVDELLEI
+711 PQEKIADRVDELLE
-726 SKNSKKNNKTK
+726 SLKNSKKNNPAIQAKELRDEQC
-737 KASTLNDV
+737 S
-745 KCKFSGH
+745 FSGSS
-752 LGKIKI
+752 GVIKI

-779 IVFAICLSIVEDKLI
+779 IVFAICLSTTEDKLI
-794 YIVSSNNSDELSASD
+794 YIVSSNNSDEAPASE
-809 IIKVVNDAFD
+809 IIKSVNDAFD

-830 GGSSQKGNVEEL
+830 GGSSQKESVDEM
-842 VAKLKELF
+842 VTKLKGLF

>member
-128 HKDDKESEEIWLKK
+128 HEDDKDSEEIWLKK

-206 FNRDSNGKLSPLPVK
+206 FNRDSNGKLSSLPVK

-226 MGLERI
+226 MGLERM
-232 CSVMQEVGSNFE
+232 CSVMQEVGSNFD
-244 IDIFKSLKVTFSEM
+244 IDIFKSLKNLMSKHFSE
-258 YKNPNDQS
+258 PNDQS

-271 DHIRAIYFL
+271 DHLRAIFFL
-280 MSEDILPSNEG
+280 MAENIMPSNEG

-303 SRHAEKMDPALEFPL
+303 VRHGYKMGSRDPFLSQFLTHLEND
-318 ALHLSRFEFLFKKDF
+318 FKEDF
-333 PDDFLNFDKIKGNLA
+333 GDDFLKFEKIQKDLLT
-348 KEERLFRKT
+348 EEQLFFKT
-357 LKVGTKIFEE
+357 LKTGIEIFEAS
-367 YINKSENKILDGSIA
+367 INDTDGKQLDGAIA

-390 FPIDLTTS
+390 FPVDLT
-398 MALEKEFKVDLKG
+398 MAMAQERGLKVDQMG
-411 FNALMEKQKGS
+411 FDKLMKKQREG
-422 SKSSSKFKV
+422 SKSSSMFKV
-431 SDIVFDSKIKNEW
+431 LDITIDPKINSEFVGYQEQTAKG
-444 NPSWCW
+444 SCV
-450 GASTPGTCIA
+450 A
-460 LFDDDGNG
+460 LFDEEGNSVTSLSG
-468 TASITDTGFAIF
+468 EGFAIF
-480 DATPFYAESGGQEGD
+480 SKTPFYAESGGQVADTGIFKSTNLKGEIL
-495 NGSFMGDYASGSVS
+495 N
-509 DCKKIGNIH
+509 CKKVGDFH
-518 LHKIS
+518 LHEVTIA
-523 ITEGVLEL
+523 EGSLEL
-531 NQEVSLY
+531 NADVELIIDSE
-538 VDRDRREM
+538 RREKIV
-546 LMSNHSATHL
+546 SNHSATHL

-563 VLGEG
+563 VLGES
-568 VQQKGSLVSEDKL
+568 VEQRGSLVNEEKL
-581 RFDFSHSSK
+581 RFDFSHSNK
-590 VTDDQIMEIEDIVNS
+590 VTDDQIMEIEDIVNL
-605 KIEGAISTRTE
+605 KIEEAIDTKTE
-616 VLPYKEALK
+616 VLPYEDALK

-630 FFGEKYGEK
+630 FFGDKYGEK
-639 VNVVYIGGDFSVEF
+639 VRVVYINGDFSVEF
-653 CGGTHVNNTSEI
+653 CGGTHVKNTSEI
-665 EGFAITKETSVSSG
+665 GGFAVTNETSVSSG
-679 VRRIEAITGNKYF
+679 VRRIEAISGDKYYK
-692 EEAQNALK
+692 ESQNALK
-700 TLERLSVKLNV
+700 TLELLSVKLNV
-711 PQEEVADRVDELLEI
+711 PQEKIADRVDELLE
-726 SKNSKKNNKTK
+726 SLKNSKKNNPVVQAKELRDEQC
-737 KASTLNDV
+737 S
-745 KCKFSGH
+745 FSGSS
-752 LGKIKI
+752 GVIKI

-779 IVFAICLSIVEDKLI
+779 IVFAICLSTTEDKLI
-794 YIVSSNNSDELSASD
+794 YIVSSNNSDGAPASE

-830 GGSSQKGNVEEL
+830 GGSSQKESADEMVT
-842 VAKLKELF
+842 KLKGLF

>member
-206 FNRDSNGKLSPLPVK
+206 FNRDSNGKLSSLPVK

-226 MGLERI
+226 MGLERM
-232 CSVMQEVGSNFE
+232 CSVMQEVGSNFD
-244 IDIFKSLKVTFSEM
+244 IDIFKSLKNLMSKHFTE
-258 YKNPNDQS
+258 PNDQS

-271 DHIRAIYFL
+271 DHLRAIFFL
-280 MSEDILPSNEG
+280 MAENIMPSNEG

-303 SRHAEKMDPALEFPL
+303 VRHGYKMGSRDPFLSQFLTHLEND
-318 ALHLSRFEFLFKKDF
+318 FKEDF
-333 PDDFLNFDKIKGNLA
+333 GDDFLKFEKIQKDLLT
-348 KEERLFRKT
+348 EEQLFFKT
-357 LKVGTKIFEE
+357 LKTGIEIFEAS
-367 YINKSENKILDGSIA
+367 INDTDGKQLDGAIA

-390 FPIDLTTS
+390 FPVDLT
-398 MALEKEFKVDLKG
+398 MAMAQERGLKVDQKG
-411 FNALMEKQKGS
+411 FDKLMKKQKEG
-422 SKSSSKFKV
+422 SKSSSMFKV
-431 SDIVFDSKIKNEW
+431 LDITIDPKIKSEFVGYQEQTAKG
-444 NPSWCW
+444 SCV
-450 GASTPGTCIA
+450 A
-460 LFDDDGNG
+460 LFDEEGNSVTSLSG
-468 TASITDTGFAIF
+468 EGFAIF
-480 DATPFYAESGGQEGD
+480 SKTPFYAESGGQVADTGIFKSTNLKGEIL
-495 NGSFMGDYASGSVS
+495 N
-509 DCKKIGNIH
+509 CKKVGDFH
-518 LHKIS
+518 LHEVTIA
-523 ITEGVLEL
+523 EGSLEL
-531 NQEVSLY
+531 NADVELIIDSE
-538 VDRDRREM
+538 RREKIV
-546 LMSNHSATHL
+546 SNHSATHL

-563 VLGEG
+563 VLGES
-568 VQQKGSLVSEDKL
+568 VEQRGSLVNEEKL
-581 RFDFSHSSK
+581 RFDFSHSNK
-590 VTDDQIMEIEDIVNS
+590 VTDDQIMEIEDIVNL
-605 KIEGAISTRTE
+605 KIEEAIDTKTE
-616 VLPYKEALK
+616 VLPYEDALK

-630 FFGEKYGEK
+630 FFGDKYGEK
-639 VNVVYIGGDFSVEF
+639 VRVVYINGDFSVEF
-653 CGGTHVNNTSEI
+653 CGGTHVKNTSEI
-665 EGFAITKETSVSSG
+665 GGFAVTNETSVSSG
-679 VRRIEAITGNKYF
+679 VRRIEAISGDKYYK
-692 EEAQNALK
+692 ESQNALK
-700 TLERLSVKLNV
+700 TLELLSVKLNV
-711 PQEEVADRVDELLEI
+711 PQEKIADRVDELLE
-726 SKNSKKNNKTK
+726 SLKNSKKNNPVIQAKELRDEQC
-737 KASTLNDV
+737 S
-745 KCKFSGH
+745 FSGSS
-752 LGKIKI
+752 GVIKI

-779 IVFAICLSIVEDKLI
+779 IVFAICLSTTEDKLI
-794 YIVSSNNSDELSASD
+794 YIVSSNNSDEASASE

-830 GGSSQKGNVEEL
+830 GGSPQKESVDEM
-842 VAKLKELF
+842 VTKLKGLF

>member
-206 FNRDSNGKLSPLPVK
+206 FNRDSNGKLSSLPVK

-226 MGLERI
+226 MGLERM
-232 CSVMQEVGSNFE
+232 CSVMQEVGSNFD
-244 IDIFKSLKVTFSEM
+244 IDIFKSLKNLMSKHFTE
-258 YKNPNDQS
+258 PNDQS

-271 DHIRAIYFL
+271 DHLRAIFFL
-280 MSEDILPSNEG
+280 MAENIMPSNEG

-303 SRHAEKMDPALEFPL
+303 VRHGYKMGSRDPFLSQFLTHLENDFKED
-318 ALHLSRFEFLFKKDF
+318 FE
-333 PDDFLNFDKIKGNLA
+333 DDFLKFEKIQKDLLT
-348 KEERLFRKT
+348 EEQLFFKT
-357 LKVGTKIFEE
+357 LKTGIEIFEAS
-367 YINKSENKILDGSIA
+367 INETDGKQLDGAIV

-390 FPIDLTTS
+390 FPVDLT
-398 MALEKEFKVDLKG
+398 MAMAQERGLKVDQKG
-411 FNALMEKQKGS
+411 FDKLMKKQREG
-422 SKSSSKFKV
+422 SKSSSMFKV
-431 SDIVFDSKIKNEW
+431 LDITIDPKINSEFVGYQEQTAKG
-444 NPSWCW
+444 SCV
-450 GASTPGTCIA
+450 A
-460 LFDDDGNG
+460 LFDEEGNSVTSLSG
-468 TASITDTGFAIF
+468 EGFAIF
-480 DATPFYAESGGQEGD
+480 SKTPFYAESGGQVADIGIFKSTNLNAEIL
-495 NGSFMGDYASGSVS
+495 N
-509 DCKKIGNIH
+509 CKKVGDFH
-518 LHKIS
+518 LHEIS
-523 ITEGVLEL
+523 IAEGTLEL
-531 NQEVSLY
+531 KADVELIIDSE
-538 VDRDRREM
+538 RREKIV
-546 LMSNHSATHL
+546 SNHSATHL

-563 VLGEG
+563 VLGES
-568 VQQKGSLVSEDKL
+568 VEQRGSLVNEEKL
-581 RFDFSHSSK
+581 RFDFSHSNK
-590 VTDDQIMEIEDIVNS
+590 VTVDQIMEIEDIVNL
-605 KIEGAISTRTE
+605 KIEEAIDTKTE
-616 VLPYKEALK
+616 VLPYEDALK

-630 FFGEKYGEK
+630 FFGDKYGEK
-639 VNVVYIGGDFSVEF
+639 VRVVYINGDFSVEF
-653 CGGTHVNNTSEI
+653 CGGTHVKNTSEI
-665 EGFAITKETSVSSG
+665 GGFAVTNETSVSSG
-679 VRRIEAITGNKYF
+679 VRRIEAISGDKYYK
-692 EEAQNALK
+692 ESQNALK
-700 TLERLSVKLNV
+700 ILELLSVKLNV
-711 PQEEVADRVDELLEI
+711 PQEKIADRVDELLE
-726 SKNSKKNNKTK
+726 SLKNSKKNNPVIQAKELRDEQC
-737 KASTLNDV
+737 S
-745 KCKFSGH
+745 FSGSS
-752 LGKIKI
+752 GVIKI

-779 IVFAICLSIVEDKLI
+779 IVFAICLSTTEDKLI
-794 YIVSSNNSDELSASD
+794 YIVSSSNSDEAPASE
-809 IIKVVNDAFD
+809 IIKAVNDAFD

-830 GGSSQKGNVEEL
+830 GGSSQKESVDEM
-842 VAKLKELF
+842 VTKLKGLF

>member
-206 FNRDSNGKLSPLPVK
+206 FNRDSNGKLSSLPVK

-226 MGLERI
+226 MGLERM
-232 CSVMQEVGSNFE
+232 CSVMQEVGSNFD
-244 IDIFKSLKVTFSEM
+244 IDIFKSLKNLMSKHFSE
-258 YKNPNDQS
+258 PNDQS

-271 DHIRAIYFL
+271 DHLRAIFFL
-280 MSEDILPSNEG
+280 MAENIMPSNEG

-303 SRHAEKMDPALEFPL
+303 VRHGYKMGSRDPFLSQFLTHLENDFKED
-318 ALHLSRFEFLFKKDF
+318 FE
-333 PDDFLNFDKIKGNLA
+333 DDFLKFEKIQKDLLT
-348 KEERLFRKT
+348 EEQLFFKT
-357 LKVGTKIFEE
+357 LKTGIEIFEAS
-367 YINKSENKILDGSIA
+367 INETDGKQLDGAIA

-390 FPIDLTTS
+390 FPVDLT
-398 MALEKEFKVDLKG
+398 MAMAQERGLKVDQKG
-411 FNALMEKQKGS
+411 FDKLMKKQREG
-422 SKSSSKFKV
+422 SKSSSMFKV
-431 SDIVFDSKIKNEW
+431 LDITIDPKINSEFVGYQEQTAKG
-444 NPSWCW
+444 SCV
-450 GASTPGTCIA
+450 A
-460 LFDDDGNG
+460 LFDEEGNSVTSLSG
-468 TASITDTGFAIF
+468 EGFAIF
-480 DATPFYAESGGQEGD
+480 SKTPFYAESGGQVADIGIFKSTNL
-495 NGSFMGDYASGSVS
+495 NGEILN
-509 DCKKIGNIH
+509 CKKVGDFH
-518 LHKIS
+518 LHEVI
-523 ITEGVLEL
+523 IAEGSLEL
-531 NQEVSLY
+531 NADVELIIDSE
-538 VDRDRREM
+538 RREKIV
-546 LMSNHSATHL
+546 SNHSATHL

-563 VLGEG
+563 VLGES
-568 VQQKGSLVSEDKL
+568 VEQRGSLVNEEKL
-581 RFDFSHSSK
+581 RFDFSHSNK
-590 VTDDQIMEIEDIVNS
+590 VTDDQIMEIEDIVNL
-605 KIEGAISTRTE
+605 KIEEAIDTKTE
-616 VLPYKEALK
+616 VLPYEDALK

-630 FFGEKYGEK
+630 FFGDKYGKK
-639 VNVVYIGGDFSVEF
+639 VRVVYINGDFSVEF
-653 CGGTHVNNTSEI
+653 CGGTHVKNTSEI
-665 EGFAITKETSVSSG
+665 GGFAVTNETSVSSG
-679 VRRIEAITGNKYF
+679 VRRIEAISGDKYYK
-692 EEAQNALK
+692 ESQNALK
-700 TLERLSVKLNV
+700 TLELLSVKLNV
-711 PQEEVADRVDELLEI
+711 PQEKIADRVDELLE
-726 SKNSKKNNKTK
+726 SLKNSKKNNPVIQAKELRDEQC
-737 KASTLNDV
+737 S
-745 KCKFSGH
+745 FSGSS
-752 LGKIKI
+752 GVIKI

-779 IVFAICLSIVEDKLI
+779 IVFAICLSTTEDKLI
-794 YIVSSNNSDELSASD
+794 YIVSSNNSDGAPASE

-830 GGSSQKGNVEEL
+830 GGSSQKESVDEM
-842 VAKLKELF
+842 VTKLKGLL